1 MILLSGGIKTIL
13 FIGGIAILI
22 YGICLGSGSK
32 SNTKDNSKYY
42 DKKEENPL
50 IHAAKLGDPNYNP
63 KGKGYYKDKNGNIH
77 KEK

>member
-1 MILLSGGIKTIL
+1 MILLSGGIKTLL

-32 SNTKDNSKYY
+32 GKTKDNSRYY

-50 IHAAKLGDPNYNP
+50 IHAAKLGDPTYTP
-63 KGKGYYKDKNGNIH
+63 KGSGYYKDKNGNVH
-77 KEK
+77 KER